1 MKLILKVCLVTTEA
15 FHQVMPLYQKL
26 FCPKAV
32 ENLGLNTC
40 KMFISSSRVRM
51 PTPKLYGWM
60 YYALSP
66 INGVGD
72 TWRKVLIVLSGV
84 HEATSSASLA

>member
-1 MKLILKVCLVTTEA
+1 
-15 FHQVMPLYQKL
+15 
-26 FCPKAV
+26 
-32 ENLGLNTC
+32 
-40 KMFISSSRVRM
+40 M

-60 YYALSP
+60 YQALSP

-84 HEATSSASLA
+84 HEATSSGAMSMLLRGLEFRRGCSVQVIRWVGIFLHSSGLGLGDCKDCNLL

>member
-32 ENLGLNTC
+32 ENLG
-40 KMFISSSRVRM
+40 I
-51 PTPKLYGWM
+51 
-60 YYALSP
+60 
-66 INGVGD
+66 
-72 TWRKVLIVLSGV
+72 
-84 HEATSSASLA
+84 LAKCLLVPVE